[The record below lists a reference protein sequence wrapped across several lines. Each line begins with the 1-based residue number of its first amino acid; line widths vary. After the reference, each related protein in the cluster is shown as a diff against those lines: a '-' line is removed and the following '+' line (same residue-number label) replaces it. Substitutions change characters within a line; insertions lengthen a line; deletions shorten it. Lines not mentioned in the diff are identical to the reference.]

1 MYVHHVGELLTF
13 SVAADGRTV
22 SLGMADE
29 ERNSITLVLP
39 AKLLQA
45 FVMTLPEMAQQAL
58 RRKNDDP
65 DLRLVFPV
73 VEWKLE
79 KAVESQRLILTLTTT
94 DGFSASFG
102 IDVREMARMTLAVF
116 GDHIELATDENSEQR
131 RGRDRPN

>member
-1 MYVHHVGELLTF
+1 MYVHHVGELLTV

-29 ERNSITLVLP
+29 DRNSVTLVLP

-65 DLRLVFPV
+65 GLRLVFPV
-73 VEWKLE
+73 GEWKLE
-79 KAVESQRLILTLTTT
+79 RAVESQRLILTLTTT

-102 IDVREMARMTLAVF
+102 IDVREMARMSLAVF
-116 GDHIELATDENSEQR
+116 GDHVDLATDENSEQR
-131 RGRDRPN
+131 KGRDRPN